1 MCFGCYIQERKQDWL
16 NALIKSF
23 SGIESRYDAQ
33 LGLAP
38 RWIFVEKSVDMTEGW
53 SPLRYI
59 ARGYWLQFALAL
71 LQSLELPSP
80 NWSRLIL
87 PPGFQPEFLPSTSQ
101 FFLFVLVVQSEDI
114 PSICIREIELLIIA
128 GYRTPAN
135 VSVFI
140 ETFCAGLGLDRQN
153 DKQGY
158 ACGFI
163 FYFKEIE

>member
-16 NALIKSF
+16 NALIESF
-23 SGIESRYDAQ
+23 SGRESGYDAQ

-59 ARGYWLQFALAL
+59 AREYWRQFALAL

-87 PPGFQPEFLPSTSQ
+87 PAGFQPEFLASTSQ
-101 FFLFVLVVQSEDI
+101 FFLSLLVVQSHDI
-114 PSICIREIELLIIA
+114 PSICIQAIELLVIA

-135 VSVFI
+135 IWVFI

-158 ACGFI
+158 ACRFI
-163 FYFKEIE
+163 IYFKEI